1 MKKHI
6 AWSWK
11 NERKLLVGVVIAA
24 LAVLAAWVF
33 LIGPLWVAAGM
44 LWYMTIFNLAL
55 LSWSLWNLYK
65 GFVAASKYDPVLEFL
80 LELRGVPKETNE

>member
-11 NERKLLVGVVIAA
+11 NERKLLVGVIIAA
-24 LAVLAAWVF
+24 LAVIAVWVF

-44 LWYMTIFNLAL
+44 LWYMTILNVVL
-55 LSWSLWNLYK
+55 LGWSLWNLFK

-80 LELRGVPKETNE
+80 LELREVARD